1 MANNYYTCTISVYV
15 INKVTLTKTNKDFS
29 PNILLRG
36 LFKKLALYIHN
47 LRVEIYYTYKIGI

>member
-47 LRVEIYYTYKIGI
+47 LRVEIYYT